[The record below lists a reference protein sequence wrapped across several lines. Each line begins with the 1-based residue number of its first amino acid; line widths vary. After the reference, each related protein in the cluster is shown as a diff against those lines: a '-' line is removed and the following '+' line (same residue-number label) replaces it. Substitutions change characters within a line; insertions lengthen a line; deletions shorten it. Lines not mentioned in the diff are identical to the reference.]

1 MPCLIVEDALR
12 DRKGHW
18 FEYLGAFARE
28 LRALSDQVTVL
39 ADRAAEPFLVEQ
51 LQVQP
56 VLPASIW
63 HRMGDGA
70 GARAGSHV
78 ENVSQ
83 LNQIFAA

>member
-1 MPCLIVEDALR
+1 MLCLIGKDIGLNMSKPLHEN
-12 DRKGHW
+12 
-18 FEYLGAFARE
+18 
-28 LRALSDQVTVL
+28 LRALGNQVKVL

-70 GARAGSHV
+70 GARAGSRL